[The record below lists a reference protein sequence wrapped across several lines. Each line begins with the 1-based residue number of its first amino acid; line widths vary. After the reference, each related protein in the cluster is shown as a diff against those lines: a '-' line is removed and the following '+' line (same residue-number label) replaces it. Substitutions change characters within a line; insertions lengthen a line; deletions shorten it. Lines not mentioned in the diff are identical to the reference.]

1 MQYGDRLDKIAVT
14 DLPSSFSYDSS
25 ILKDRRGGGG
35 GMVNRAMQIRRSVMI
50 YKPNPQFKFRPE
62 SELRAKMF

>member
-35 GMVNRAMQIRRSVMI
+35 GGG
-50 YKPNPQFKFRPE
+50 E
-62 SELRAKMF
+62 